1 MRVTIMIVTD
11 DPEAFPAAPG
21 DKSFTG
27 VTFNAPLNAFGLQV
41 LKEAINVGLMDIPN
55 VSYEYQRP
63 ETWDEAVAIA
73 RQGM

>member
-11 DPEAFPAAPG
+11 DSKAFPSAPG

-27 VTFNAPLNAFGLQV
+27 VTFNAPINSFGLQV
-41 LKEAINVGLMDIPN
+41 LKEAINVGLTGIPN
-55 VSYEYQRP
+55 ITYESHRP

>member
-1 MRVTIMIVTD
+1 MIVTD
-11 DPEAFPAAPG
+11 DSEAFPNAPG

-27 VTFNAPLNAFGLQV
+27 VTFNAPIDSEDLQD
-41 LKEAINVGLMDIPN
+41 LKEAINVGLMNIPN
-55 VSYEYQRP
+55 ATFERYRP